1 MIIFVLIFAFIIWWY
16 KRSNQQLQSFMSV
29 TAYAV
34 KSNYDYGRRKQVGG
48 SYRTTVRYV
57 YAGQTHEERLQYNTK
72 KMHPDEP
79 IDCLVNHNKPT
90 IIYPANAQQINGR
103 MIAMSWAFIGIF
115 VLLTILQSARFLM
128 IMM

>member
-34 KSNYDYGRRKQVGG
+34 ESNYDYGRRKQVGG

-57 YAGQTHEERLQYNTK
+57 YAGQTHEEKLRYNTK
-72 KMHPDEP
+72 NMHPDES
-79 IDCLVNHNKPT
+79 IDCLLNPQKPN

-115 VLLTILQSARFLM
+115 VLLTILQSAKFLM

>member
-16 KRSNQQLQSFMSV
+16 KRADKQLRDFVPV
-29 TAYAV
+29 TASV
-34 KSNYDYGRRKQVGG
+34 VESNYDYGRHKQVGG
-48 SYRTTVRYV
+48 SYKTTVRYF
-57 YAGQTHEERLQYNTK
+57 YAGQVHEEKLRYNTK
-72 KMHPDEP
+72 KMHPDES
-79 IDCLVNHNKPT
+79 IDCLLNPQKPN

-115 VLLTILQSARFLM
+115 VLLTILQSAKFLM